1 MSVADIGTLD
11 RVLIVGSF
19 FRKDH
24 PLIAQRVR
32 QAVKKGMKVSAINPA
47 FDDWQ
52 LPIANKLVVS
62 PDQMSRRLLGILKAL
77 SDQKGVEVSPVF
89 GEAMGDAVIDDG
101 VLAVAGALHQVAGL
115 PFGWAILQYSMAMPP
130 ISISWLKRSHVF
142 PARGLVFSVKR
153 QIVLVATLREL
164 YPSGS

>member
-1 MSVADIGTLD
+1 MS
-11 RVLIVGSF
+11 
-19 FRKDH
+19 
-24 PLIAQRVR
+24 
-32 QAVKKGMKVSAINPA
+32 
-47 FDDWQ
+47 
-52 LPIANKLVVS
+52 PIAADNKPFPES
-62 PDQMSRRLLGILKAL
+62 H
-77 SDQKGVEVSPVF
+77 
-89 GEAMGDAVIDDG
+89 DDHHIE
-101 VLAVAGALHQVAGL
+101 LPTEELRGALHQVAGL